1 MKCSDDQRHKTGN
14 YTNLL
19 DKLIIRTL
27 LWTLDWNLFWRRF
40 SFFTSNKSFYHSACV
55 VIMEDSNQSGSR
67 RRYMRAAVTF
77 NPRKRISFFFLFL
90 ESSKSIDLTLYLF
103 AGYTPNQR
111 MRTIFFQHRP
121 NTLIY
126 KSFLLIGSLTCS
138 KIWACSKWWRRRA
151 RPPLN
156 SNFSVRNFL
165 HIS

>member
-27 LWTLDWNLFWRRF
+27 LWTFDWNLFWRRF

-90 ESSKSIDLTLYLF
+90 ESSKSMIWLCICLLVIHQTKEWDQYFSNTDQTHANLQEFLID
-103 AGYTPNQR
+103 R
-111 MRTIFFQHRP
+111 
-121 NTLIY
+121 LINMF
-126 KSFLLIGSLTCS
+126 KNLGVLQMVT
-138 KIWACSKWWRRRA
+138 
-151 RPPLN
+151 
-156 SNFSVRNFL
+156 
-165 HIS
+165 